1 MRVPLRRGDGR
12 GRDSGARLGECVILL
27 DGDISSGGS
36 RVNWTTTVDIDS
48 VIEIKD
54 MTSEQVEMAR
64 KSVERYG
71 KWDIIEI
78 TEQVVKPLARDVG
91 KKKTPKSHTK
101 LVGNKCA

>member
-1 MRVPLRRGDGR
+1 M
-12 GRDSGARLGECVILL
+12 GEGVILL

-64 KSVERYG
+64 KYVERYG
-71 KWDIIEI
+71 KWEIIEV
-78 TEQVVKPLARDVG
+78 TKQVVKPLARDVG
-91 KKKTPKSHTK
+91 KKKTPKCRFK